1 MSTIRV
7 RTQTRNSAFTL
18 IELLVVIAIIAI
30 LIALLLPAV
39 QQAREAAR
47 RSQCKNNLK
56 QFGLALHN
64 YHSTFG
70 MFPIGGTGDRD
81 WAPRVSWQVR
91 VLPYLEQTAL
101 YNQLDMDGKLPAT
114 SYAASNHLNVARQ
127 ILNGGKELRSIEIPM
142 MTCPSDG
149 LSISRNDWAQGSYS
163 GSMGSQWAPSFDT
176 NCQPFQ
182 IYAEK
187 KSPDWGKTLIR
198 QNLSGMMSRHGSHV
212 RIGDVK
218 DGTSNTIQVGEI
230 VPVCLTDSRASW
242 AYSQSVCNAEGQTLT
257 PINDFT
263 TCPLL
268 GSTRRITDAACEAQ
282 DNWNYSFGFRS
293 THSGG
298 AHFLLA
304 DGSVRLLSEN
314 IDHARTYQGLGGR
327 SDGKTIGEF

>member
-1 MSTIRV
+1 MSDRRV
-7 RTQTRNSAFTL
+7 RNRRTPRGFTL

-39 QQAREAAR
+39 QQARESAR

-64 YHSTFG
+64 YHDTFG

-81 WAPRVSWQVR
+81 NPPRVSWQVR
-91 VLPYLEQTAL
+91 VLPYLEQAPL
-101 YNQLDMDGKLPAT
+101 YNELDMDGKLPAT
-114 SYAASNHLNVARQ
+114 SYAASNHRYVPRQ
-127 ILNGGKELRSIEIPM
+127 ILANGKELRMIQPPM

-149 LSISRNDWAQGSYS
+149 MSRARDEWAQGSYA
-163 GSMGSQWAPSFDT
+163 GSMGSQWSPSFDT
-176 NCQPFQ
+176 ACEPYQEF
-182 IYAEK
+182 ALK
-187 KSPDWGKTLIR
+187 RSPDWGKTHIR
-198 QNLSGMMSRHGSHV
+198 ATLSGIMSRHGAHV
-212 RIGDVK
+212 RLGDVK
-218 DGTSNTIQVGEI
+218 DGTSNTIQIGEV
-230 VPVCLTDSRASW
+230 VPVCLTSSRASW
-242 AYSQSVCNAEGQTLT
+242 AYATSVCNAEGQTLA

-268 GSTRRITDAACEAQ
+268 GPNRRITNPNCEAQ

-293 THSGG
+293 THTGG

-304 DGSVRLLSEN
+304 DGAVRFLSEN

-327 SDGKTIGEF
+327 SDGMTLGDF